1 MYKTDDFVSKKNKQG
16 LVSLGYSGTFPI
28 ECRQAAEFLESKFP
42 QSVLKEGY
50 HNIWREDFVEIAMK
64 KYPST
69 AKEPLGKDD
78 SYHNFRD
85 YIIEL
90 AISEIKEKK
99 LNQIA
104 ALDKVSSL
112 KNNVDGKDY
121 SKMQFTYE
129 DILTVINLTVNKC
142 NELQRTSY
150 GELEVDE
157 HEIIKLLNK

>member
-1 MYKTDDFVSKKNKQG
+1 MYKTDDFINKKNEQG
-16 LVSLGYSGTFPI
+16 LSSLGYSGTFPI

-42 QSVLKEGY
+42 QSVLRAGF
-50 HNIWREDFVEIAMK
+50 HQWREDFIEIARE
-64 KYPST
+64 KYPNT
-69 AKEPLGKDD
+69 AKEAFGIDNNL
-78 SYHNFRD
+78 SNYRD
-85 YIIEL
+85 YIIEI

-99 LNQIA
+99 LNPIA
-104 ALDKVSSL
+104 TSDKASSL